1 MACMRALQRVL
12 ERDFRFLKLR
22 GMRVT
27 RVDDNV
33 VVLEDLDEWLS
44 TYQET
49 LHAKCPGQLTFNVH
63 AQPTDHTMHMSSFR
77 ISIQTEDS
85 HWSLRALH
93 YALASFSVFLFV
105 CWMHAVY
112 RHDVGALRTLLHSSI
127 GLPQP

>member
-1 MACMRALQRVL
+1 MRALLRVL
-12 ERDFRFLKLR
+12 DNDFRFLRMR

-33 VVLEDLDEWLS
+33 VLLEDLDEWLS
-44 TYQET
+44 TYQDT

-85 HWSLRALH
+85 HWTLRVLH
-93 YALASFSVFLFV
+93 YALASFSVFLFM
-105 CWMHAVY
+105 CWLHAVY
-112 RHDVGALRTLLHSSI
+112 RHDVGALRTLLHSSM
-127 GLPQP
+127 GLREL